1 MVDTLLTPFLSM
13 KKMDIPLYN
22 YIVCNKIRQKK

>member
-13 KKMDIPLYN
+13 KEIDIPLYN
-22 YIVCNKIRQKK
+22 DIVCNKIR